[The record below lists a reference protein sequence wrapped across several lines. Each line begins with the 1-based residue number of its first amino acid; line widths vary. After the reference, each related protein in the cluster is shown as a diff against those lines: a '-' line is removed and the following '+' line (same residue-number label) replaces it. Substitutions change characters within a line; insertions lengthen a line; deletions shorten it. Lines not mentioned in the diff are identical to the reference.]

1 LFQQWGF
8 PLSPVL
14 NTHFHTLSA
23 CAQPILAEAG
33 IKYFY
38 SELAPDSVSRQPSP
52 RYYPSG
58 DPTLTTGQ
66 PGNPAIQQIYSG
78 DSTSDCNQP
87 SSLYDFMMHTD
98 AVRTAGARVLD
109 RLRLTLNSG
118 FASFITT
125 HEYLFRG
132 LDRSFS
138 ESLWNAVNST
148 LDELTNSPVEK
159 VSMSTLGDACREHT
173 NVEIVS
179 VTKKSTSCWTVELR
193 GSSA

>member
-1 LFQQWGF
+1 WLSSWARERLIDVSPHAFTANDFLFFDYPRGIPFSKIEFDAKWRQATTLFQQWGF

-23 CAQPILAEAG
+23 CAQPMLGEAG

-87 SSLYDFMMHTD
+87 SSL
-98 AVRTAGARVLD
+98 
-109 RLRLTLNSG
+109 
-118 FASFITT
+118 
-125 HEYLFRG
+125 
-132 LDRSFS
+132 
-138 ESLWNAVNST
+138 
-148 LDELTNSPVEK
+148 
-159 VSMSTLGDACREHT
+159 
-173 NVEIVS
+173 
-179 VTKKSTSCWTVELR
+179 
-193 GSSA
+193 